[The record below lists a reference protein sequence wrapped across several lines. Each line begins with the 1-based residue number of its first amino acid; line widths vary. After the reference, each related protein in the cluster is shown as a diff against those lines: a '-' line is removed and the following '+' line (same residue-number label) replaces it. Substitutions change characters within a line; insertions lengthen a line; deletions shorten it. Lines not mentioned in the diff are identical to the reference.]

1 MIASFTLK
9 IDFNLQLLFIGS
21 AWFYSLILF
30 ITNKLKKFNFS
41 SELVEQRINN
51 LKKSLGEFYTLEPE
65 KVDTTIDNYV
75 KDLLDK
81 LKKFEILNKYIVIG
95 LLIFLTLLFIIVFLA
110 K

>member
-1 MIASFTLK
+1 FMLFLYQKTFIYQGMNCIFELSSF
-9 IDFNLQLLFIGS
+9 S
-21 AWFYSLILF
+21 
-30 ITNKLKKFNFS
+30 NKLKKFNFS